1 MTPKKILIANRGE
14 IAMRIMATCRR
25 MGIATVAVFSDPDEH
40 SLHARNADEAVHLPG
55 TTAAETYLRGEA
67 IIAAAQ
73 RTGATA
79 IHPGYGFLSENPE
92 FAEAVA
98 SAGLTFIGPPPEAIA
113 AMGSKLEAKRLM
125 DSAGVPTLTS
135 LDAGDLEGEA
145 LVAAAEEVGFPLLVK
160 AVAGGGGKGM
170 RIVTSVDGLAEAV
183 TGARREAESAFAD
196 GRVFLERYLEA
207 ARHIEIQVLAD
218 VSGDTVSL
226 FERECS
232 IQRRYQKIIE
242 EAPSPAVDDELRERM
257 GDAAVAAARAVG
269 YVGAGTVEFLVAGD
283 EFAFLEMNTRLQVEH
298 PVTELITGLDLVREQ
313 IHIAAREPLS
323 PEARDA
329 VMSGHAI
336 EARLYAE
343 DPSRNFLPV
352 TGTLERFHIGGAVR
366 VDTGVADGSDVSVF
380 YDPLLAKVIAH
391 GATRDDAATALSTAL
406 ADAEIYGLV
415 TNREM
420 LVHILDS
427 ADFRSGATDTALL
440 DRMDL
445 SALAAPLTDD
455 HRLHAVAA
463 TLAGQAGRR
472 AATPVLR
479 TIPSG
484 WRNAPSQLQIQE
496 WAAPGTSVTVGY
508 RFGRDGLVIE
518 VDGIEMTARLHRCT
532 PELVDLSL
540 EGIRRTYRVH
550 RLRRHV
556 WVSSALGHTAF
567 VQISRFRD
575 PEVVA
580 APGSL
585 RAPMP
590 GKVVALA
597 VEVGSRVAAGDPVVV
612 IEAMK
617 MEHTVRTP
625 QDGVVI
631 SIEVVMGDQV
641 EADQQLAVVASA
653 EDAG

>member
-1 MTPKKILIANRGE
+1 MTPHKILIANRGE
-14 IAMRIMATCRR
+14 IAMRVMATCRV
-25 MGIATVAVFSDPDEH
+25 MGIATVAVFSDADEH
-40 SLHARNADEAVHLPG
+40 ALHATTADEAVHLPG
-55 TTAAETYLRGEA
+55 ETSAETYLRGDL

-73 RTGATA
+73 RAGATA
-79 IHPGYGFLSENPE
+79 VHPGYGFLAENAE
-92 FAEAVA
+92 FATAVID
-98 SAGLTFIGPPPEAIA
+98 AGLTFIGPPPDAIA

-125 DSAGVPTLTS
+125 EEAGVPTLRSANASS
-135 LDAGDLEGEA
+135 LEDNDLAEAGA
-145 LVAAAEEVGFPLLVK
+145 EVGYPLLVK

-170 RIVTSVDGLAEAV
+170 RIVLDPADLDESVA
-183 TGARREAESAFAD
+183 GARRESEAAFGD
-196 GRVFLERYLEA
+196 GSVFLERYLEA

-218 VSGDTVSL
+218 SSGDTVSL

-242 EAPSPAVDDELRERM
+242 EAPSPAVDDDLRDRM
-257 GDAAVAAARAVG
+257 GKAAVAAARAVG
-269 YVGAGTVEFLVAGD
+269 YVGAGTVEFLVSGD
-283 EFAFLEMNTRLQVEH
+283 EFSFLEMNTRLQVEH

-313 IHIAAREPLS
+313 IHVASREPLS
-323 PEARDA
+323 PEVRAA
-329 VMSGHAI
+329 TITGHAI

-343 DPSRNFLPV
+343 DPTRDFLPV
-352 TGTLERFHIGGAVR
+352 TGTLERFRIDHYVR
-366 VDTGVADGSDVSVF
+366 VDTGVADGSEVPVF

-391 GATRDDAATALSTAL
+391 GATRDDAVTALSTAL

-420 LVHILDS
+420 LVRILDS
-427 ADFRSGATDTALL
+427 AEFRSGATDTALL
-440 DRMDL
+440 DRMDVAAL
-445 SALAAPLTDD
+445 TAPLAAD

-472 AATPVLR
+472 VGAHVLQ

-484 WRNAPSQLQIQE
+484 WRNAPSQLQLQE
-496 WAAPGTSVTVGY
+496 WAAPGEAVTVGY
-508 RFGRDGLVIE
+508 RFTRDGLLIE
-518 VDGIEMTARLHRCT
+518 IDESPVDATLHSCT

-540 EGIRRTYRVH
+540 DGIRRSYRVH
-550 RLRRHV
+550 RVRRHV

-597 VEVGSRVAAGDPVVV
+597 AEVGSQVAQGDPVVV

-617 MEHTVRTP
+617 MEHTVRAP
-625 QDGVVI
+625 RAGVVAA
-631 SIEVVMGDQV
+631 IEVIIGDQV
-641 EADQQLAVVASA
+641 EAEQQLAVVAA
-653 EDAG
+653 DEA